1 MHDPMVFILDESLE
15 AIEKGIW
22 TRTQCLER
30 YPEHRKELA
39 MLLDAA
45 LILRS
50 SKIPAP
56 STTYFKANKTRLI
69 AQIKHEQQLTV
80 FDRWSNFV
88 RVLTPNSLKRQAV
101 SLVVLVTLL
110 FGMLG
115 GGTLYASAHALPG
128 DNLYPVKTVVENL
141 RLAVSGQE
149 SDADLYIQFADLRMK
164 EIEALMEA
172 GREQDLPAALQRFE
186 ENLVGA
192 RVLLENQKPGDET
205 WAKQKADKFESQLNR
220 HLGVLEQVLDNA
232 PTPAKPAISHAITVS
247 KMNRN
252 RLIEHWRGDNPPGP
266 SEQAVDPTDTPSN
279 KPVGAGKPTDLPSGR
294 PDVTGKPDDTPGGKP
309 DEPGKPDDTP
319 GGKPDDPGKPDDTPG
334 GKPDDPGKP
343 DDTPGGKPED
353 PGKPEDTPGGK
364 PENTG
369 KPEDTPGGKP
379 DSTDKDKDEE

>member
-56 STTYFKANKTRLI
+56 SSTYFKANKTRLI

-80 FDRWSNFV
+80 FDRWSNFA
-88 RVLTPNSLKRQAV
+88 RILTPTSLKRQAV
-101 SLVVLVTLL
+101 SLVLLVTLL

-128 DNLYPVKTVVENL
+128 DNLYPVKTVVEDL
-141 RLAVSGQE
+141 RLAASGQE
-149 SDADLYIQFADLRMK
+149 GDVDLYIQFAALRMD
-164 EIEALMEA
+164 EIEALMAA

-192 RVLLENQKPGDET
+192 RVLLENPKPGDET
-205 WAKQKADKFESQLNR
+205 WTEQKADKFESQLNR
-220 HLGVLEQVLDNA
+220 HRVVLEEVLNKV
-232 PTPAKPAISHAITVS
+232 PPPAQPAIIHAIKVS
-247 KMNRN
+247 EMNRN

-266 SEQAVDPTDTPSN
+266 SEQAVDPTDTPSD
-279 KPVGAGKPTDLPSGR
+279 KPIGAGKPTDLPSGR
-294 PDVTGKPDDTPGGKP
+294 PGETGKPEDIPGRTPGETGKPEDTPGGKP
-309 DEPGKPDDTP
+309 DEPGKPEDTP
-319 GGKPDDPGKPDDTPG
+319 GGKPDET
-334 GKPDDPGKP
+334 
-343 DDTPGGKPED
+343 
-353 PGKPEDTPGGK
+353 GKPEDTPGGK
-364 PENTG
+364 PDEPG

-379 DSTDKDKDEE
+379 DSTDKDEDKDKDED